1 MEVNVF
7 VATHKLVE
15 NINSNVYKLIQVG
28 ADLNENL
35 GYLADNTGDNISKK
49 NKSYCDL
56 TALYWI
62 WKNNQSDY
70 VGLCHYRRFFCKK
83 NLITKKFKIL
93 NDKDIYNLIRK
104 YDLILPREA
113 CLPLNIYEHYCENH
127 YKKDLD
133 FCFEAIQKFFPE
145 YVDTYNETMHQNK
158 IRLFNM
164 FIGKK
169 EIMNEYFSW
178 LFTILGYVESKIDI
192 REYSD
197 YQKRVFGYLSERL
210 FNVWINHNK
219 MNYSIKEIFVMNT
232 EDGKVL

>member
-1 MEVNVF
+1 
-7 VATHKLVE
+7 
-15 NINSNVYKLIQVG
+15 
-28 ADLNENL
+28 
-35 GYLADNTGDNISKK
+35 
-49 NKSYCDL
+49 
-56 TALYWI
+56 
-62 WKNNQSDY
+62 
-70 VGLCHYRRFFCKK
+70 
-83 NLITKKFKIL
+83 
-93 NDKDIYNLIRK
+93 
-104 YDLILPREA
+104 
-113 CLPLNIYEHYCENH
+113 
-127 YKKDLD
+127 
-133 FCFEAIQKFFPE
+133 
-145 YVDTYNETMHQNK
+145 MHQNK